1 MGRKNRWHIGRCP
14 VWPQAIP
21 RPPDLATSLRLPTNP
36 PPLNSAIPR
45 QFPSTAIFIAAGR
58 CFDILITRFN
68 QRLKEIMSQHRSL
81 RAAST
86 LGGKRNVLKRFERT
100 ELLKKRGQWKPGDR
114 ITGLRKTKPE
124 A

>member
-1 MGRKNRWHIGRCP
+1 MFQAARLAKESFLPGRKERRGK
-14 VWPQAIP
+14 
-21 RPPDLATSLRLPTNP
+21 
-36 PPLNSAIPR
+36 
-45 QFPSTAIFIAAGR
+45 FFIAVIGQFNNIA
-58 CFDILITRFN
+58 FVLIKLYLLN
-68 QRLKEIMSQHRSL
+68 YMSQHPSL

-100 ELLKKRGQWKPGDR
+100 ELLKKRGQRKDGDR

>member
-1 MGRKNRWHIGRCP
+1 
-14 VWPQAIP
+14 
-21 RPPDLATSLRLPTNP
+21 
-36 PPLNSAIPR
+36 
-45 QFPSTAIFIAAGR
+45 
-58 CFDILITRFN
+58 
-68 QRLKEIMSQHRSL
+68 MSQHPSL

-100 ELLKKRGQWKPGDR
+100 ALLKKRGQWKDGEK